1 LTGPRPIPSL
11 LHRRVRG
18 GYILQ
23 GSILFIPVSCHD
35 GKKETSA
42 LSTWGILGVL
52 LSNVNDLPD
61 LRELL
66 QDGESEFDGSWQ
78 RHSQWRDFR
87 VLSSKIPRSQ
97 LFVPECLAGP
107 SQSRSAFYQ
116 FDIGIPS
123 PPPSRM
129 SRVGHT
135 RCRVDSSPS
144 SRHSLPRHR

>member
-1 LTGPRPIPSL
+1 MGVTYYKVVFYSFPFL
-11 LHRRVRG
+11 VMME
-18 GYILQ
+18 
-23 GSILFIPVSCHD
+23 
-35 GKKETSA
+35 KKETSA

-107 SQSRSAFYQ
+107 SQSRSAFINLILA
-116 FDIGIPS
+116 F
-123 PPPSRM
+123 
-129 SRVGHT
+129 
-135 RCRVDSSPS
+135 
-144 SRHSLPRHR
+144 PRLRPRE